1 MDLLNKQ
8 AWRYRGYQILVSRQM
23 LNRVKHEVA
32 HFLVTLKVS
41 VIPLK
46 FFLPEYNKY
55 STIFDAVYSLCF

>member
-1 MDLLNKQ
+1 
-8 AWRYRGYQILVSRQM
+8 M